1 MRLAELKAEREKYN
15 VNDLGYYNGGVPR
28 KNRGAVRGDSL
39 GATGEFHSPSL
50 HNFMHYNHPDAF
62 RVTSEDKTK
71 FNHWMATD
79 EADFNRTMPGHPMY
93 YDRNFLY
100 MQDRDYWLKALLAI
114 SLGGYLY
121 KRIRLEK
128 DRSRMTQRLGGF
140 KGIPGHHFNNHGGVV
155 VMKEFIGFEKYHQN
169 NEAVINWY

>member
-28 KNRGAVRGDSL
+28 KNRGAVRGDADGL
-39 GATGEFHSPSL
+39 PGYFHTPQL
-50 HNFMHYNHPDAF
+50 HNFKHYNHPDSF

-93 YDRNFLY
+93 YDRQFNY
-100 MQDRDYWLKALLAI
+100 MRDRDYWLKAILALMFG
-114 SLGGYLY
+114 SYLY
-121 KRIRLEK
+121 KRFRLES
-128 DRSRMTQRLGGF
+128 DRARMTARMEGY
-140 KGIPGHHFNNHGGVV
+140 KNMPGHHFLNRGGVV
-155 VMKEFIGFEKYHQN
+155 TLKQFVGFEKYH
-169 NEAVINWY
+169 